1 LSWPYPGDAPDN
13 AGLDKVGEDAVGFVL
28 AGGRS
33 SRMGADKPLVRL
45 GGQLLLAHSIRI
57 LREAGL
63 TASIAGGKPE
73 LAAFAPLV
81 EDRQPGLGPL
91 SGVCSALASTT
102 ARWAVFTSVDLPL
115 LPASLVACLLRHAR
129 ITGSAVAVPSVNGFA
144 QTFPAVVAKAA
155 LPALERELSAG
166 RGGCFSGFEAAAAD
180 LREPVA
186 ELQVE
191 LLAQCGQI
199 DHPRGIPSA
208 LWFLNVNT
216 VEDLRRAEVHCG
228 ATIA

>member
-1 LSWPYPGDAPDN
+1 
-13 AGLDKVGEDAVGFVL
+13 
-28 AGGRS
+28 
-33 SRMGADKPLVRL
+33 MGADKALVQL
-45 GGQLLLAHSIRI
+45 GGQPLVAHAIRI

-63 TASIAGGKPE
+63 TATIAGGKPE

-91 SGVCSALASTT
+91 SGICSALASTS

-115 LPASLVACLLRHAR
+115 LPASLVAYSLRHAR
-129 ITGSAVAVPSVNGFA
+129 IAGSAVTVPSVNAIA
-144 QTFPAVVAKAA
+144 QTFPAVVARSA

-180 LREPVA
+180 FSEPMA

-191 LLAQCGQI
+191 LLVQCGQVA
-199 DHPRGIPSA
+199 HPLGVAAA

-216 VEDLRRAEVHCG
+216 AEDLRWAEVHRR
-228 ATIA
+228 ALIA